1 MLERFDGKLKPGGS
15 PAFGLFRYR
24 ASKSRCDKAALT
36 VIPIYLIVPQRFV
49 GPDLFKSSD
58 PIQD

>member
-1 MLERFDGKLKPGGS
+1 MKKLKPGGS

-49 GPDLFKSSD
+49 EPDVFKSSD